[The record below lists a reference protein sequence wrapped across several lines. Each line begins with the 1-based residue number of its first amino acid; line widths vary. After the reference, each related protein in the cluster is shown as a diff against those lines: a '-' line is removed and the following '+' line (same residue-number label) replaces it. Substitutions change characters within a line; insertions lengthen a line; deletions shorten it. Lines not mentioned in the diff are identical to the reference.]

1 MRRAEARVAVAAAI
15 AAAAWL
21 ACARPAELAY
31 EERLEAA
38 PAPERHAI
46 QSARL
51 AEHMRRLERTR
62 TERLPQALD
71 LDTREARMRDVVAE
85 VAAQLAVSAERIS
98 DALGDLELDAAE
110 RTAFDRLAGELAREA
125 RTLAA
130 EAPALSSDHL
140 QAQLGRIDDACARC
154 HARFRIPLDADAGM
168 AP

>member
-1 MRRAEARVAVAAAI
+1 MGRAEARVAVAAAV

-21 ACARPAELAY
+21 ACARPAELTY

-71 LDTREARMRDVVAE
+71 LDAREARMRDVVAE
-85 VAAQLAVSAERIS
+85 VAPIGRFE
-98 DALGDLELDAAE
+98 D
-110 RTAFDRLAGELAREA
+110 
-125 RTLAA
+125 
-130 EAPALSSDHL
+130 LSSVTVTIAGRDVRVL
-140 QAQLGRIDDACARC
+140 ALDQLIAVKEATGRPKDAIAVHELR
-154 HARFRIPLDADAGM
+154 AIAEMLDE
-168 AP
+168 